1 MLATIYFTILGSSNL
16 LSLPSLLPKYV
27 SSMTS
32 RDIAYKLKPKIV
44 LTLSF
49 TFSNNIQIT

>member
-1 MLATIYFTILGSSNL
+1 VLATIYFTILGSSNL

-32 RDIAYKLKPKIV
+32 RDIAYKLKSKIV

-49 TFSNNIQIT
+49 TFSNNIQMT